1 MSSLAYVLVAVGF
14 SVACSLVVWFR
25 RNRPRSMEFGIDEFQ
40 RELRALAPERRD
52 QSAP

>member
-1 MSSLAYVLVAVGF
+1 VSSLAYVLVAVGF

-40 RELRALAPERRD
+40 RELRALAQERRD

>member
-1 MSSLAYVLVAVGF
+1 MSSLAYVLVAVAF
-14 SVACSLVVWFR
+14 SAACSLVLWLR

-52 QSAP
+52 QSG